1 MAMAKRKRLCAHRH
15 LSLPRSLYVLVL
27 LRPSGVIGWCEH
39 RRAPCRSQQSQL
51 DLALPSP
58 VPAPMPSPPRDSEV
72 STWATA
78 MRRRD
83 MLPIVIALAAH
94 PTAAY
99 SDDAFDSPQGISK
112 AVRTSVVRGAQM
124 IDKFDSKWERFSDD
138 MGLGK
143 ARNQERRNLI
153 DAGSNSIAKKIIKSE
168 ADAGPFDEELSGS
181 FLKACDEAFVSNLEQ
196 TSAAALAERIERS
209 EKLLRPSFFDSSS
222 TGSTKQD
229 EFNFR
234 CYLHFRSYNEIL
246 VKEQVQFPAF
256 RRKFERDLRNR
267 LIQIALKENPSMLGS
282 SQKPLSDLSDGLR
295 SALHSTDEVANFLL
309 AKGVISSWERSVPP
323 PEDLEDFV
331 SLATDCPFSLALYG
345 DATLGSQLLL
355 QELGFRLYPAFGRW
369 MVTES
374 IARCFAKDGA
384 ESVSLNVDD
393 YYMDTAYNSNPDLFE
408 VKQVLLNIAL
418 QR

>member
-1 MAMAKRKRLCAHRH
+1 M
-15 LSLPRSLYVLVL
+15 
-27 LRPSGVIGWCEH
+27 
-39 RRAPCRSQQSQL
+39 
-51 DLALPSP
+51 
-58 VPAPMPSPPRDSEV
+58 
-72 STWATA
+72 
-78 MRRRD
+78 
-83 MLPIVIALAAH
+83 IAL
-94 PTAAY
+94 TAQPSSAL
-99 SDDAFDSPQGISK
+99 SDDSFGDSPQGISR

-124 IDKFDSKWERFSDD
+124 IDKIDGKWERFSDD

-168 ADAGPFDEELSGS
+168 EDAGPFDEELSNL
-181 FLKACDEAFVSNLEQ
+181 FLNACDETFVSNLEQ
-196 TSAAALAERIERS
+196 TSSAALVERIERS
-209 EKLLRPSFFDSSS
+209 EKLLRPSFFDSSP
-222 TGSTKQD
+222 GSPGATKQE

-234 CYLHFRSYNEIL
+234 CYLHFRSFNEIL

-256 RRKFERDLRNR
+256 RRRFELDLQSR
-267 LIQIALKENPSMLGS
+267 LIQIALKEHPSMLGNIP
-282 SQKPLSDLSDGLR
+282 QPPSDLSDGLR
-295 SALHSTDEVANFLL
+295 SALDSTDRVANFLL
-309 AKGVISSWERSVPP
+309 SKGVISSWERSVPP

-374 IARCFAKDGA
+374 ITRCFAKEGG
-384 ESVSLNVDD
+384 ESVSLNVED
-393 YYMDTAYNSNPDLFE
+393 YYMDTSYNSNPDLFE
-408 VKQVLLNIAL
+408 VRQVLLNIAL